1 MKKIL
6 VLAACSVGALCAPA
20 HAQSST
26 DVVVMRRTVAPPT
39 VRHDPTPAPTPVGTA
54 TPAPVVSPT
63 PAPAATPT
71 PTPTPT
77 PALTY
82 SWQTGDWSSWSKAC
96 GTGATRTRTVSCQRS
111 DITPSIEANCTGSRP
126 LDSETADNF
135 TGCTGNW
142 VTTTTTDACVAYET
156 TVRKTVTCN
165 KPDGSVDTT
174 NATCNPT
181 TRPAES
187 VTPSSC
193 SPDYQWKVYTVV
205 QETTQLNGK
214 NYLVTPDLKTSY
226 RVGAQCYDAK
236 GSVKPDA
243 ACASTTKKPE
253 YARNVPVTMS
263 VAWKE
268 TGMGEQKIRVNV
280 KDILRAAGATWIE
293 ENSLYY
299 PTPTNGYNV
308 CGGAANYYSSITGPN
323 PVVTT
328 CVK

>member
-1 MKKIL
+1 MRLMKKIL

-54 TPAPVVSPT
+54 TPAPGVSPT

-82 SWQTGDWSSWSKAC
+82 SWQTGEWGSWSVAC
-96 GTGATRTRTVSCQRS
+96 GKDATRTRTISCQRS

-126 LDSETADNF
+126 SDSEKADNF
-135 TGCTGNW
+135 TGCTGSW
-142 VTTTTTDACVAYET
+142 VTTTTTDACVAFET

-174 NATCNPT
+174 GATCNPN
-181 TRPAES
+181 TRPEAS
-187 VTPSSC
+187 ATPASC
-193 SPDYQWKVYTVV
+193 NPAYQWRVYSIIQRITVV
-205 QETTQLNGK
+205 NGK
-214 NYLVTPDLKTSY
+214 NYVVTPDMKSSY
-226 RVGAQCYDAK
+226 EVAAQCYDSA
-236 GSVKPDA
+236 GRVTLNTSCAATSPKPGFA
-243 ACASTTKKPE
+243 N
-253 YARNVPVTMS
+253 NVPVS
-263 VAWKE
+263 FSSD
-268 TGMGEQKIRVNV
+268 GQKIVLNL
-280 KDILRAAGATWIE
+280 KDVLRIAGATWISE
-293 ENSLYY
+293 SDIFY
-299 PTPTNGYNV
+299 PVPSNGNNV
-308 CGGAANYYSSITGPN
+308 CGGASKYYSSIYSGPN
-323 PVVTT
+323 GMPTT